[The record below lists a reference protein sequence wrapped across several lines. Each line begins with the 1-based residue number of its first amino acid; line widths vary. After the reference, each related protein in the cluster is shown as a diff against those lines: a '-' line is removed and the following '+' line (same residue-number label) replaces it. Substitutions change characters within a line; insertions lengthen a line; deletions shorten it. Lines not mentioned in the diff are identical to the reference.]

1 MSYLVFNTELAAND
15 RNMAEARRRGC
26 DMVTTLYWWPM
37 MVNDGGWYLQV
48 NENDEGLTEL
58 ERLNLT
64 DINNENE

>member
-1 MSYLVFNTELAAND
+1 MSYLVFDTEQAAKD
-15 RNMAEARRRGC
+15 RNKAESKRRGC
-26 DMVTTLYWWPM
+26 DMVTTCYWWPM

-58 ERLNLT
+58 ERHNLT